1 MEEISILLTEP
12 EPRGTLPPLRKC
24 NVERKEPSG
33 GGYSVPPRKC
43 RVSLVVTS
51 ASFLGTVVSMRLVA
65 MARTSSPVA
74 WPSFL
79 TDLAKIYVAF
89 FAIIEAINMLL
100 EWCDEKF
107 RPRWIFC
114 DRFSLAWGQTNDKL
128 NFQAL
133 FSMTWFSKPH
143 PPEHGPERAHFTKFL
158 SNLLESLDSKL
169 TQIFKNNLSSNEL
182 DVYIA
187 AVRLWSISPP
197 SDRDGEIRSKWVN
210 FLNEMA
216 TFVEERNKESEV
228 PKK

>member
-100 EWCDEKF
+100 EWCDGKF
-107 RPRWIFC
+107 VVYTLKNYNGTIFSSINFAWIKSC
-114 DRFSLAWGQTNDKL
+114 IYI
-128 NFQAL
+128 
-133 FSMTWFSKPH
+133 M
-143 PPEHGPERAHFTKFL
+143 PPLK
-158 SNLLESLDSKL
+158 
-169 TQIFKNNLSSNEL
+169 IFEC
-182 DVYIA
+182 
-187 AVRLWSISPP
+187 
-197 SDRDGEIRSKWVN
+197 
-210 FLNEMA
+210 
-216 TFVEERNKESEV
+216 
-228 PKK
+228 